1 MLTPGT
7 TQLNLE
13 NVMLSGLRQAQKDTY
28 DFAYMEKGQIHR
40 DGKEI
45 TELGKKINEEL
56 LFNEQRVSV
65 WGDKIVFKIN
75 SSDDCTT
82 V

>member
-1 MLTPGT
+1 M
-7 TQLNLE
+7 NLE

-56 LFNEQRVSV
+56 LFNE
-65 WGDKIVFKIN
+65 
-75 SSDDCTT
+75 
-82 V
+82 